1 MATTKLNLL
10 EKIQLVAN
18 EIGNIEKNMQVGNG
32 SYAYKAVSDLDVT
45 LAVKKSETNHR
56 ILSIP
61 IKQELINSE
70 IVRTIK
76 GKDNLESI
84 TYVDTVKMTVKIW
97 DLDDTT
103 QFIEVESFGRGID
116 NGDKGFGKSSTY
128 ARKYALLNAYKIA
141 TGVDPDSNK
150 SEDMIVPKTVSE
162 KRKNV
167 ENYFNKDTTR
177 LQNMLGHYNVSEIN
191 DLTEKQINEL
201 YNTYNAKG
209 KL

>member
-1 MATTKLNLL
+1 MAATKLNLL

-18 EIGNIEKNMQVGNG
+18 EIGNIEKTMQVGNG

-45 LAVKKSETNHR
+45 LAVKKAETKHR

-61 IKQELINSE
+61 IKQDLVNSE
-70 IVRTIK
+70 IVRTVK
-76 GKDNLESI
+76 GKDLVESV
-84 TYVDTVKMTVKIW
+84 TYVDTIKMTVKIW
-97 DLDDTT
+97 DLDDVT

-141 TGVDPDSNK
+141 TGADPDANK
-150 SEDMIVPKTVSE
+150 SEEILVPKTVSD
-162 KRKNV
+162 KRKAI
-167 ENYFNKDTTR
+167 ENYFNQDVTR
-177 LQNMLGHYNVSEIN
+177 LQNMLSHYNISEVS
-191 DLTEKQINEL
+191 DLTETQIKEL
-201 YNTYNAKG
+201 YNTYNTKG